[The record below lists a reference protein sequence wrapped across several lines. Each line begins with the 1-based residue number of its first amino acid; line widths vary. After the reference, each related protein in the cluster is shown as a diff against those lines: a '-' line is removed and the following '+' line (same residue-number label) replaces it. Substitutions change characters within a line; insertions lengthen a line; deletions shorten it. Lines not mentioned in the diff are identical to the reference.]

1 MVKKMENNQLTFYSK
16 DDSEKLKNI
25 FKQTQEQHTRISETK
40 TPSGAITAGGDS
52 NNYLGFDYVKLGYM
66 KGIADKEFPGWSWII
81 IRYETVGNQAFTVHG
96 RLKWFDNGIIR
107 TGDMVAGHR
116 IQKLKDGVSYLNI
129 GNDLKSA
136 NTDCLKKAFNTY
148 MNIADDVYKKIFPMI
163 SIKKGEKLL
172 QLAKIISQE
181 QYDKI
186 NLLMQE
192 GIITNSNYDN
202 SFNKLQKLIAEKQ
215 KGENDD

>member
-1 MVKKMENNQLTFYSK
+1 MERLQMSEDNGQLTFYNET
-16 DDSEKLKNI
+16 DANKLANI
-25 FKQTQEQHTRISETK
+25 FKQTQKQHTRISEMK
-40 TPSGAITAGGDS
+40 TPSGVIEE
-52 NNYLGFDYVKLGYM
+52 LMGFDYVKLGYM

-81 IRYETVGNQAFTVHG
+81 IKYEAVGNQAFTVHG

-148 MNIADDVYKKIFPMI
+148 MNIADDVYKKMFPMI
-163 SIKKGEKLL
+163 SIVKGEELL
-172 QLAKIISQE
+172 QLAKIVGQE

-186 NLLMQE
+186 NSLIQE
-192 GIITNSNYDN
+192 GIISNENFNS
-202 SFNKLQKLIAEKQ
+202 SVEKLQQLIKEKT
-215 KGENDD
+215 ESERSND